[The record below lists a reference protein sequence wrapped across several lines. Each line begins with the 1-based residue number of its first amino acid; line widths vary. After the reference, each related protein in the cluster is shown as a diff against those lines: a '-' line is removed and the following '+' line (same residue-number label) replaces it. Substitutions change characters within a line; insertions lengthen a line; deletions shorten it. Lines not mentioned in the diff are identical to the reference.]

1 MTPLDRSREAEFR
14 ALVDGKAKPLG
25 ALGRLEALAIRLAL
39 IADSPNP
46 SAKRARLY
54 VFAGDH
60 GLNRAGVSAYPSEV
74 TAAMVATLLAG
85 KATANAFARA
95 TDVEVLVVD
104 AGVAADLPAHPCL
117 IASKIAAGTAN
128 AAIEPAMTRAQLDQA
143 VAAGAA
149 LARAAA
155 ADGIDILAIGEMGIG
170 NSASAALILHRLAP
184 APLADCI
191 GPGAGHDAEGMARKH
206 AVLAQA
212 AGRSAAS
219 DPRNVLRE
227 FGGFEIAMMAGAI
240 LGAAQARRPIVIDG
254 FIAGAAA
261 LAAIRMA
268 PEAADVCIF
277 AHRSAERG
285 HAILLA
291 ALDAEP
297 LLDLS
302 MRLGEGTGALLAIP
316 LIRAA
321 AAMLG
326 EVASLDDV
334 LQGRI

>member
-1 MTPLDRSREAEFR
+1 VVA
-14 ALVDGKAKPLG
+14 
-25 ALGRLEALAIRLAL
+25 
-39 IADSPNP
+39 
-46 SAKRARLY
+46 
-54 VFAGDH
+54 AG
-60 GLNRAGVSAYPSEV
+60 G
-74 TAAMVATLLAG
+74 
-85 KATANAFARA
+85 
-95 TDVEVLVVD
+95 
-104 AGVAADLPAHPCL
+104 AADLPAHPCL
-117 IASKIAAGTAN
+117 IASKIAPGTAN

-170 NSASAALILHRLAP
+170 NSASAALILHRLAL
-184 APLADCI
+184 APLADCV

-212 AGRSAAS
+212 VGRSAAS
-219 DPRNVLRE
+219 DPRDVLRE

-240 LGAAQARRPIVIDG
+240 LGGAQARRPIVIDG

-321 AAMLG
+321 AAMIG